1 MHFFLA
7 NFFMLV
13 TISLVIF
20 DLQECAIPQIK
31 AKDILF
37 WPYFLSFLA
46 TINNFSDRKQRSC
59 LILFNLN
66 FINAKNCKVFIFLK
80 YKIFSFF
87 FISLVIFGLQEPNIP
102 HFKAVNISF
111 GPYFLSFFTTSNIFW
126 ATKQGSCLIFF
137 CSRL

>member
-1 MHFFLA
+1 MSNVTRDMIKNQKIDFLKNFKFCNFLHFFLA

-20 DLQECAIPQIK
+20 NLQKCAIPQIK

-37 WPYFLSFLA
+37 WPYFLRFLP

-66 FINAKNCKVFIFLK
+66 FINAKNCKVWRIYLFWKFVMQKMHICFILR
-80 YKIFSFF
+80 
-87 FISLVIFGLQEPNIP
+87 ISIMYIIDHTV
-102 HFKAVNISF
+102 V
-111 GPYFLSFFTTSNIFW
+111 TS
-126 ATKQGSCLIFF
+126 TH
-137 CSRL
+137 